1 MIERADKP
9 HYLGHRQRLKERFL
23 RKGPDAL
30 SDYELLELL
39 LCLAIPRRDVKPI
52 AKALMKRFGGFAGVV
67 AAAPDQLKEIDGV
80 GDGAVVALKVARAS
94 AQALLKEEILEQPVL
109 SSWNAVI
116 GYCRAMLAHEAQEQ
130 FHVLFLDRK
139 NRLIADE
146 MQQKGTVD
154 HTPVYPREV
163 IKRALDLSATAIILV
178 HNHPSGDPSPSRAD
192 IEMTNEVRDAA
203 AKLGIVVHDH
213 VIIGKKGHASF
224 KSLGL
229 L

>member
-1 MIERADKP
+1 MAGSADKP

-23 RKGPDAL
+23 KKGPDSL

-39 LCLAIPRRDVKPI
+39 LCLAIPRRDVKPM
-52 AKALMKRFGGFAGVV
+52 AKDLLKRFGSFAAVV
-67 AAAPDQLKEIDGV
+67 AAPPERLKEIEGM
-80 GDGAVVALKVARAS
+80 GDGAVIALKLARAS
-94 AQALLKEEILEQPVL
+94 AQAILKEEVLEQPVL
-109 SSWNAVI
+109 SSWKAVL
-116 GYCRAMLAHEAQEQ
+116 GYCRAMLAHESQEQ

-163 IKRALDLSATAIILV
+163 IKRALDLTATAIILV
-178 HNHPSGDPSPSRAD
+178 HNHPSGDPAPSRAD
-192 IEMTNEVRDAA
+192 IDITNEVKDAA
-203 AKLGIVVHDH
+203 AKLGITVHDH
-213 VIIGKKGHASF
+213 VIIGRRGHASF